1 MLVLLPVVLAFLGA
15 LAIMILQR
23 VRPSY
28 GDSWLVAVGVSLMV
42 WGLTLALRWQENA
55 VVSLPLW
62 WPVDTTVFITFQADR
77 ISWMYGFGLASLVL
91 AVVLTAA
98 ARLQYQITPWVW
110 VETMLLEGAGLLVVF
125 FGSFTTLIFVWTI
138 MDFTELLVM
147 LVNVRQVQQKQGI
160 VVAFLLRVSGTMLL
174 VWAMVRSQAFGT
186 PLNLTNIIPEVGI
199 LLLLAVGLRLGVVPL
214 HLPYGEEPRLRRGLG
229 TLVRFSAAAS
239 GLVVLARLPAQ
250 IIPGQWYAWLLT
262 FTALAALYG
271 AAMWAAAKTEL
282 DGRPYLVIAMA
293 GLAFACVIQGNPIAS
308 IAWGLAL
315 ILSGGLI
322 FLSSERIPS
331 LVFIG
336 LLGALGLI
344 GLPFT
349 PAAAGWAGLVRQPYS
364 FATVVFGLSHALVAA
379 GYLRHALRTT
389 GTMEGKESWVKV
401 LYPFG
406 LIFLILVGWT
416 IAVFG
421 QAGGLT
427 SGVWWA
433 SVSSTLL
440 AAGLWFFTSRRQTFD
455 DNSEEGRGWFAI
467 LAKRAAPW
475 VSSIF
480 SLNWI
485 YRGISAL
492 YRFLQILIS
501 FLSLLLE
508 GQGGVLWA
516 LVLLALLSTLIAS
529 GGV

>member
-1 MLVLLPVVLAFLGA
+1 
-15 LAIMILQR
+15 
-23 VRPSY
+23 
-28 GDSWLVAVGVSLMV
+28 
-42 WGLTLALRWQENA
+42 
-55 VVSLPLW
+55 
-62 WPVDTTVFITFQADR
+62 
-77 ISWMYGFGLASLVL
+77 
-91 AVVLTAA
+91 
-98 ARLQYQITPWVW
+98 
-110 VETMLLEGAGLLVVF
+110 
-125 FGSFTTLIFVWTI
+125 
-138 MDFTELLVM
+138 
-147 LVNVRQVQQKQGI
+147 
-160 VVAFLLRVSGTMLL
+160 
-174 VWAMVRSQAFGT
+174 
-186 PLNLTNIIPEVGI
+186 
-199 LLLLAVGLRLGVVPL
+199 
-214 HLPYGEEPRLRRGLG
+214 
-229 TLVRFSAAAS
+229 
-239 GLVVLARLPAQ
+239 
-250 IIPGQWYAWLLT
+250 
-262 FTALAALYG
+262 
-271 AAMWAAAKTEL
+271 
-282 DGRPYLVIAMA
+282 
-293 GLAFACVIQGNPIAS
+293 
-308 IAWGLAL
+308 
-315 ILSGGLI
+315 
-322 FLSSERIPS
+322 
-331 LVFIG
+331 
-336 LLGALGLI
+336 
-344 GLPFT
+344 
-349 PAAAGWAGLVRQPYS
+349 
-364 FATVVFGLSHALVAA
+364 VVFGLSHALVAA